1 MAVGTRH
8 TRTLGYGEMAL
19 VVCAALGTGAFAMP
33 ELAGWPPTPAAIAFC
48 ALTLTNVLLA
58 ALSRPVLPGPAL
70 PGPAAVTDHWTTVRP
85 TFVVELTAL
94 LLLGARAAVIVSAAC
109 AIVRLLS
116 TAPGRARPSEML
128 LPAAAPLVALEAAAF
143 THLALGGTIGT
154 FAWPWQGVPIAAAV
168 LAYCLVLSAVS
179 EIALPLLS
187 ARPLTTSWPAVVLAG
202 CPSYLTAAG
211 LAVAMVELIERRM
224 WTVALVAVV
233 PVYFI
238 YRAYADHLER
248 HDQED
253 RCQDALASLD
263 HGVSMV
269 DQAGIVTLWNH
280 ALERLLGCPAD
291 RALGQPLWSVVPV
304 LSETEMPRALQEAA
318 RTQKPVRLANLG
330 FPGTGGTRMVD
341 LRILPGAR
349 GMTMQWRDVT
359 ATWRAEHRLRRS
371 EERFAQI
378 ADAANDGLWEWD
390 LRRDEL
396 YASARWRALVGLG
409 GVAGLCRPQEWLDRV
424 HAHDIGS
431 LKAAIEAHLSGAT
444 DSFQHEHR
452 IRVDDKTYRLFHCRA
467 VAVRGPNQR
476 PVRLAGSLTDVT
488 ERALVQEQLRSV
500 GTHDP
505 LTGLCNRAV
514 FVEQLG
520 RRLEDLKARRGPRFA
535 TLYLDLDRFKVVN
548 DSLGHIVGDQL
559 LTAVSRRLEGCLRP
573 GDALARLGG
582 DEFAVLVNGLSD
594 ETQANA
600 VAMRIQDSLKSPVVI
615 GGREVF
621 TSASIGIAF
630 AGRDYNSPEDIM
642 RDADTAMY
650 HAKSRGKARH
660 ELFDAAMHAR
670 VLDRL
675 GLENDLRRAIDQQG
689 LVVHY
694 QPIVSLASRRCVGF
708 ESLVR
713 WTRKGKPVPPGT
725 FIPIAEEIGLI
736 EPLGTWVLQQA
747 CAAFADWQR
756 RFPRSGL
763 EYITVNVS
771 GRQLMQ
777 QNLLM
782 VVEDA
787 VRSARMRPSDLRL
800 EITETALMDSPGDA
814 ARVLGELREFGVKIY
829 LDDFG
834 TGFSSLSH
842 LHKLPVDAL
851 KIDRSFVTS
860 LLLPDRPAIV
870 ESILA
875 LARTLKTGVVAEGIE
890 DDVQASELERLG
902 CTHAQGFLF
911 SRPLPAEAI
920 EVLLEANQPLG
931 PPTVEREPELQETA
945 AVRFVTSKTRADAAK
960 GRTPAKADVRQSGRS
975 ASRVLPATTHDPRW
989 VG

>member
-1 MAVGTRH
+1 MTLGPR
-8 TRTLGYGEMAL
+8 TRTSGYGEAAL
-19 VVCAALGTGAFAMP
+19 VVCAAVGCGAFVVP
-33 ELAGWPPTPAAIAFC
+33 EYLGWPPTPGALAFC

-58 ALSRPVLPGPAL
+58 LFSRPASAP
-70 PGPAAVTDHWTTVRP
+70 DDWTIVRP
-85 TFVVELTAL
+85 AFVIDFTAL
-94 LLLGARAAVIVSAAC
+94 LLLGPRAGVIVCAAG
-109 AIVRLLS
+109 AIVRLLGGS
-116 TAPGRARPSEML
+116 PGQSRASETL
-128 LPAAAPLVALEAAAF
+128 LPLAAPLLALEAAAF
-143 THLALGGTIGT
+143 THAALGGTIGT
-154 FAWPWQGVPIAAAV
+154 FEWPWQGAPIAVAIC
-168 LAYCLVLSAVS
+168 AYCLVISAVA
-179 EIALPLLS
+179 EIAVPLLS
-187 ARPLTTSWPAVVLAG
+187 GRPLSKSWPAVVLDG
-202 CPSYLTAAG
+202 YPTYLTAAG
-211 LAVAMVELIERRM
+211 LAVVVAELIERQL

-233 PVYFI
+233 PVYFV
-238 YRAYADHLER
+238 YCAYIDHIDRRE
-248 HDQED
+248 EEI
-253 RCQDALASLD
+253 RCQDAVASLD

-269 DQAGIVTLWNH
+269 DEAGTVTLWNV

-291 RALGQPLWSVVPV
+291 RALGQVLWSVVPV
-304 LSETEMPRALQEAA
+304 LADTDLPRALREAA
-318 RTQKPVRLANLG
+318 QTQKPVRLSSLAL
-330 FPGTGGTRMVD
+330 PGPGGTRMVD
-341 LRILPGAR
+341 LRILPGPR
-349 GMTMQWRDVT
+349 GITMQWRDVT
-359 ATWRAEHRLRRS
+359 ATWRAEHRLKRS
-371 EERFAQI
+371 EERFALI

-396 YASARWRALVGLG
+396 YASARWRALVGLEG
-409 GVAGLCRPQEWLDRV
+409 AAGVCRPQEWLDRV
-424 HAHDIGS
+424 HADDIGP
-431 LKAAIEAHLSGAT
+431 LKAALDAHLSGAT
-444 DSFQHEHR
+444 EYFQYEHR
-452 IRVDDKTYRLFHCRA
+452 IRVAATTYRLFQCRA
-467 VAVRGPNQR
+467 VAVRGPHER

-488 ERALVQEQLRSV
+488 ERAIVQEQLRSV

-520 RRLEDLKARRGPRFA
+520 RRLEDLKARRGGRFA

-548 DSLGHIVGDQL
+548 DSLGHMVGDQL
-559 LTAVSRRLEGCLRP
+559 LTAVSRRLEACLRP

-582 DEFAVLVNGLSD
+582 DEFAVLVHGLSD

-600 VAMRIQDSLKSPVVI
+600 VAMRIQDALKEPVMI
-615 GGREVF
+615 GRREVF

-660 ELFDAAMHAR
+660 ELFDADMHAR

-675 GLENDLRRAIDQQG
+675 GLENDLRRAIDQRD

-713 WTRKGKPVPPGT
+713 WTRKGKPVPPST

-736 EPLGTWVLQQA
+736 EPLGTWVLEQA

-756 RFPRSGL
+756 RFPDRGL
-763 EYITVNVS
+763 EYVTVNVS

-777 QNLLM
+777 QNLLQ
-782 VVEDA
+782 VVEEA
-787 VRSARMRPSDLRL
+787 VRSAGMRPCDLCL
-800 EITETALMDSPGDA
+800 EITETALMDRPGDC
-814 ARVLGELREFGVKIY
+814 ARVLDELREFGVKVY

-902 CTHAQGFLF
+902 CTHAQGYLF
-911 SRPLPAEAI
+911 SRPKPADAI
-920 EVLLEANQPLG
+920 EEMLEANQPLG
-931 PPTVEREPELQETA
+931 PAVDRAERELREAA
-945 AVRFVTSKTRADAAK
+945 AVRFVSSKTRPDTAS
-960 GRTPAKADVRQSGRS
+960 GRVPVRTDKGRS
-975 ASRVLPATTHDPRW
+975 ASRVLPATTPDPRW